1 MKNTLLALALIV
13 GAPVSSPALASDTPK
28 VVAPTKDLV
37 AAAREAKSKRKKPET
52 KVLTNAD
59 VRKSKGTLIELKPT
73 EGEVAAE
80 PSEPIAPLE
89 LHDEQR
95 RQRIELEGKIFEVRK
110 TISALER
117 QLELIEQRYYEE
129 NDPDRR
135 DNLIRPQF
143 EEKKKELDAA
153 RVELDTLQP
162 AAEVKTEEAPEEPPT
177 IQ

>member
-1 MKNTLLALALIV
+1 MKTRLLAIALIL
-13 GAPVSSPALASDTPK
+13 GAPVSSPALASESSK

-37 AAAREAKSKRKKPET
+37 AAAKEAKSRRKKPET

-59 VRKSKGTLIELKPT
+59 VRKSKGTLIELKPA

-80 PSEPIAPLE
+80 PSEQLPPLE

-95 RQRIELEGKIFEVRK
+95 RQRIELEEKILEVRK

-117 QLELIEQRYYEE
+117 ELELIEQRYYEE

-135 DNLIRPQF
+135 DKLIRPQF

-162 AAEVKTEEAPEEPPT
+162 AAQVKTEEAPEEPPT